1 MPAGNDFPGAV
12 QPAHSRPMRRT
23 AVLALLLVAAG
34 CSRQQA
40 GDDAGNAVKS
50 VLNAPGNLLV
60 GTPDNA
66 KAAEVRANRLQIEI
80 NDLADLYAAQV
91 SEGCERGIR
100 AVPTT
105 EARMALHRWRMDN
118 ASNAW
123 NAAST
128 CETPQRGLMDL
139 MTLTAFARAVME
151 TASQRF
157 KDLPEAR
164 QLYQIHIASEE
175 RMWRH
180 AENYFSEAH
189 RQELRQAIDKTIA
202 SNPRDRALLSLRLN
216 DLFPELGATSDAK
229 RSGGL
234 LGMLTLDPFSGLD
247 PTTRAINETRRS
259 AERML
264 YRVERM
270 QTTMRWQV
278 EHLADKLATSPE
290 GAQLLAD
297 LHRLGEVSER
307 VAGTAEKVADVAAA
321 LPDRISA
328 ERAAVVHA
336 LEANQGKLTGLAAE
350 VRAALDAGRGMSD
363 SIDRALGT
371 FTALITHFERPSASS
386 AVTRAAVPAAAGAA
400 STAPSRPF
408 DINDYRLTAAEIGR
422 TADSLDR
429 LVRSASQAADSPA
442 VDRHLERIDAAVTR
456 LERAGDTL
464 VLKAAGLLAGLILLA
479 GLVALTVRRLGR

>member
-1 MPAGNDFPGAV
+1 
-12 QPAHSRPMRRT
+12 MRRT
-23 AVLALLLVAAG
+23 AVLALLLVAAS
-34 CSRQQA
+34 CSRQQP
-40 GDDAGNAVKS
+40 GDGSASAVQS

-60 GTPDNA
+60 GTPDHA
-66 KAAEVRANRLQIEI
+66 KAAEARANRLQIEI

-157 KDLPEAR
+157 KDLPEAG

-180 AENYFSEAH
+180 AENYFSAAH

-216 DLFPELGATSDAK
+216 DLFPELGASGEGK

-297 LHRLGEVSER
+297 LRRLGEVGER
-307 VAGTAEKVADVAAA
+307 VAGTAEKVAEIAAA

-336 LEANQGKLTGLAAE
+336 IEANQGKLTGLAVE
-350 VRAALDAGRGMSD
+350 VRAALDAGRGMSEAV
-363 SIDRALGT
+363 DRALGT
-371 FTALITHFERPSASS
+371 FTALVARFQRPSS
-386 AVTRAAVPAAAGAA
+386 AAATRPPAPAAAA
-400 STAPSRPF
+400 SAAPSRPF
-408 DINDYRLTAAEIGR
+408 DINDYRLTAVEIGR
-422 TADSLDR
+422 TVDGLDR

-442 VDRHLERIDAAVTR
+442 VERHLERIDAAVTR
-456 LERAGDTL
+456 LERAGDAL
-464 VLKAAGLLAGLILLA
+464 VLKAAAALA
-479 GLVALTVRRLGR
+479 GLVMLAGAVALAVRRLGR